1 MNYKINNLVFQG
13 GGVLGIAYLGVL
25 NYLYNNGI
33 LQRMKRV
40 GGTSAGAITACLASF
55 SLPFDEMK
63 KIADTLDYKK
73 ITQRGESSDFEK
85 IPAVVRKEIA
95 RIFGDINCI
104 YRLIT
109 NYGWYSSEY
118 FYEWIKEQIASQF
131 NSSKKLPPYTFKD
144 FKNSYIHKKQ
154 RPFLDLYVMG
164 TDISTNS
171 SKVFCFETT
180 PDMEVATAIRI
191 SMSIPLFFESIKF
204 DKNITPKKSV
214 PYVFSDGGI
223 MRNYPINL
231 FDSHY
236 FMDKIVNGVNIQT
249 LGVRFKSKTKY
260 TEINSFI
267 DYIENLIKSFMK
279 IQQDMYNNNPEDK
292 LRSIEI
298 DTKDISFIDFNI
310 SPNDEK
316 YNFLYQ
322 QGYRATKDYF
332 ENMYPESLYRY
343 DLYNGA

>member
-1 MNYKINNLVFQG
+1 
-13 GGVLGIAYLGVL
+13 
-25 NYLYNNGI
+25 
-33 LQRMKRV
+33 
-40 GGTSAGAITACLASF
+40 
-55 SLPFDEMK
+55 
-63 KIADTLDYKK
+63 
-73 ITQRGESSDFEK
+73 
-85 IPAVVRKEIA
+85 
-95 RIFGDINCI
+95 
-104 YRLIT
+104 
-109 NYGWYSSEY
+109 
-118 FYEWIKEQIASQF
+118 
-131 NSSKKLPPYTFKD
+131 
-144 FKNSYIHKKQ
+144 
-154 RPFLDLYVMG
+154 
-164 TDISTNS
+164 
-171 SKVFCFETT
+171 
-180 PDMEVATAIRI
+180 MEVATAIRI